1 MQVTQRTMD
10 QNGDILGPFTA
21 MPHSDN
27 KILLYSNGKIVE
39 LLQNDGSCLSCMS
52 SLLLLTFIE
61 AVSLESDIAVSVLR
75 ANAQ

>member
-27 KILLYSNGKIVE
+27 KRFSCIQSNWENSG
-39 LLQNDGSCLSCMS
+39 
-52 SLLLLTFIE
+52 
-61 AVSLESDIAVSVLR
+61 IA
-75 ANAQ
+75 AK